1 MIKTKGTYYKP
12 QAKESFRI
20 LVNRIWPRGI
30 KITDVQM
37 DLWQKYIYL
46 IVFY

>member
-1 MIKTKGTYYKP
+1 MIKTKGTYDKP
-12 QAKESFRI
+12 QAEEGFRI
-20 LVNRIWPRGI
+20 LVNRIWPREI